1 MEADRLWKRLNSPSP
16 HHPITPFPVPGG
28 HVVKSKRRYITA
40 ICREGGYYVLVLAFV
55 FGVAMLKE
63 MNLLVL
69 MAGMLLG
76 PLVVSWHLVGVTIRG
91 LEVRR
96 KMVDRVTAGDS
107 LVVSVELT
115 NSRRRIGSWGVTV
128 ADVVRRE
135 GDPPNRAIRPSVW
148 FPYIAAGQSLS
159 NVYRVWFPRRGRYRV
174 GPVTVATRFPFGLA
188 ESSFTVPAEENLV
201 VYPRLGRLTR
211 FWNRR
216 QEAVEAPRRRER
228 RHGRTTGEF
237 FGTREWRRGDSRRW
251 IHWRSS
257 ARHGTLVVRQ
267 FEEHRNRDL
276 AVLVDLW
283 QPERPVPGD
292 LANVELAV
300 SFAATLIHTVCRQET
315 SELLLGIAGSQTA
328 CIQGLASASLRHEVM
343 ERLAVAE
350 ASHADQLAALLEETL
365 DRIAAGTEIILVT
378 TRQVNLAEP
387 ARLAPLWRTA
397 TRRALLRQVR
407 KVNVAEK
414 SLSDYFQVEF

>member
-1 MEADRLWKRLNSPSP
+1 MKPKP
-16 HHPITPFPVPGG
+16 
-28 HVVKSKRRYITA
+28 RYFTA
-40 ICREGGYYVLVLAFV
+40 ICREGGYYLLVLAFV

-76 PLVVSWHLVGVTIRG
+76 PLVVSWQLVGVTIRG

-96 KMVDRVTAGDS
+96 KMVNRVTAGDS
-107 LVVSVELT
+107 LLVSAELV
-115 NSRRRIGSWGVTV
+115 NCRRRIGSWGVTV
-128 ADVVRRE
+128 ADEVRRE
-135 GDPPNRAIRPSVW
+135 GGPPNDIVRPSVW
-148 FPYIAAGQSLS
+148 FPYVAAGQSLTS
-159 NVYRVWFPRRGRYRV
+159 VYRVWFPRRGRYRI
-174 GPVTVATRFPFGLA
+174 GPLTVSTRFPFGLA
-188 ESSFTVPAEENLV
+188 QASFAVPAEESLV

-237 FGTREWRRGDSRRW
+237 FGVREWRQGDSRRW

-276 AVLVDLW
+276 AVLMDLW
-283 QPERPVPGD
+283 QPEEPEPAD
-292 LANVELAV
+292 LASVELAV
-300 SFAATLIHTVCRQET
+300 SFVATLIHTVCRQET
-315 SELLLGIAGSQTA
+315 SELLLGIAGSQTDSM
-328 CIQGLASASLRHEVM
+328 QGLASAAFRHEVM

-350 ASHADQLAALLEETL
+350 ASHIDNLAALLEKTL

-378 TRQVNLAEP
+378 TRQVDLAEP
-387 ARLAPLWRTA
+387 KRMAPLWRTA

-407 KVNVAEK
+407 KVNTADK
-414 SLSDYFQVEF
+414 ALGDYFQVES